1 MKQRTKDLI
10 LIYTIFF
17 LFACILLGINYFIK
31 YNSEIQSNYN
41 ATQKSS
47 DNLPVIYDS
56 YIYDIANNIEVV
68 YQLPEFKSGDEFAA
82 AVSFLNACG
91 YDVNFYDLLNLMSY
105 SDTDY
110 VTKYVGDAKTDTGY
124 CYSPA
129 LVICMNRYLQ
139 SVNST
144 IRVQNY
150 TGLSYRHLQDKVRQ
164 GNPYIVWLT
173 DNYTEPEYVNTYYD
187 NINQLYT
194 NSHTVIVYNID
205 NDKVYIADSVN
216 GEVTMNITDFKAL
229 WEKCGKQAIGI
240 QF

>member
-10 LIYTIFF
+10 IIYTMFF
-17 LFACILLGINYFIK
+17 LLVFILLGINYFIR
-31 YNSEIQSNYN
+31 YNSETQSNYN
-41 ATQKSS
+41 TTQKLS
-47 DNLPVIYDS
+47 DNLPIIYDS
-56 YIYDIANNIEVV
+56 DIYDIANSIEVV

-82 AVSFLNACG
+82 AVGFLNACG
-91 YDVNFYDLLNLMSY
+91 YDANFYDLLNLMNY

-110 VTKYVGDAKTDTGY
+110 VTKYVGDAKTDIGY

-139 SVNST
+139 SVNSA

-150 TGLSYRHLQDKVRQ
+150 TGLSYRDLQDTVQQ

-173 DNYTEPEYVNTYYD
+173 DDYTEPEYVNIYYD

-205 NDKVYIADSVN
+205 NSRVYIADSVN
-216 GEVTMNITDFKAL
+216 GEITMDIADFKVL